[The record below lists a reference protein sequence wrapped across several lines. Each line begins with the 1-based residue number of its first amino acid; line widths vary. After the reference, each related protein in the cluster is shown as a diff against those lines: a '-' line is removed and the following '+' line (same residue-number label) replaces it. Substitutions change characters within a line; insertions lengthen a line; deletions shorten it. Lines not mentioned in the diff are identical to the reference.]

1 MFPEARPPL
10 QLSEVVAAD
19 YQEQV
24 SSTMT
29 EEEENY
35 EDDFEDD
42 HLMIRLPEGES
53 ALCSDFEREMTCEDE
68 WTAEEKEKPK
78 E

>member
-1 MFPEARPPL
+1 
-10 QLSEVVAAD
+10 
-19 YQEQV
+19 
-24 SSTMT
+24 MT

-53 ALCSDFEREMTCEDE
+53 ALCSDFERELTCEDE